1 MKKKDLNLTNK
12 KELSEKTA
20 EESQLNQPITVKFLL
35 SFTIPTIF
43 AFVIQSAFGII
54 DGVFASRGISVE
66 ALSAVNFVMPFIT
79 FTMAIAS
86 MLSMGGC
93 ALVAKKKGKDLLQE
107 ARENFTLLTVVT
119 FVSSLIIMAF
129 SWILRVPLLH
139 LLGTD
144 AHVFDL
150 TLEYLQPIILM
161 MPFFIVGM
169 FKIQFLIAEGR
180 PVLGMIVSVSGAVV
194 STSLNAL
201 TLFVFDMGVMGL
213 ALATGIGYSVP
224 AFIGFFYFTFNRKG
238 ALYFVYPKWNVGVLV
253 RSSINGISEMI
264 TMMASTVTTIVMNNV
279 LVRIVGFEGV
289 AAAGVVMALQAVF
302 SSLYLGYATGLAP
315 VVSYN
320 YGKKLEHEEW
330 SDIGQVQ
337 HDKLRKLYKKS
348 LLIVAALAII
358 ALIGT
363 IISADLLVRIYV
375 PGGTPMHTMTVRGL
389 RIVATGYLFMG
400 FNVFATAWFTAFND
414 GLVSGVMSFMRTM
427 VFSLILLVTLPN
439 VWELTGV
446 WIALPLAE
454 VLSIVL
460 TIFFL
465 IKMGKKYSY
474 TDSKTA
480 LNEEKKMMLAD
491 ARG

>member
-1 MKKKDLNLTNK
+1 MKKENLDLTINQKQLQETTEAPGLNK
-12 KELSEKTA
+12 
-20 EESQLNQPITVKFLL
+20 PITVKFLL
-35 SFTIPTIF
+35 SFTIPTIL

-79 FTMAIAS
+79 FTMAIAA

-93 ALVAKKKGKDLLQE
+93 ALVAKKKGKGLFQE
-107 ARENFTLLTVVT
+107 ARENFSLLTTVT
-119 FVSSLIIMAF
+119 FISSLGMMII
-129 SWILRVPLLH
+129 SWILREPLLH

-144 AHVFDL
+144 THVFDL

-169 FKIQFLIAEGR
+169 FMIQFLIAEGR
-180 PVLGMIVSVSGAVV
+180 PILGMIVSTSGAVV

-201 TLFVFDMGVMGL
+201 TLFVFEMGVMGL

-224 AFIGFFYFTFNRKG
+224 AIIGFFYFTFNRKG
-238 ALYFVYPKWNVGVLV
+238 SLYFVRPKWDVRALV

-264 TMMASTVTTIVMNNV
+264 TMMAGTVTTVVMNNV

-315 VVSYN
+315 IVSYN
-320 YGKKLEHEEW
+320 YGKEK
-330 SDIGQVQ
+330 
-337 HDKLRKLYKKS
+337 HDNLKKLYQKS
-348 LLIVAALAII
+348 LVVVGSLAVI
-358 ALIGT
+358 ALVGT
-363 IISADLLVRIYV
+363 VISADLLVRIYV
-375 PGGTPMHTMTVRGL
+375 PGGTPMHAMTVRGL
-389 RIVATGYLFMG
+389 RIAAMGYLFMG
-400 FNVFATAWFTAFND
+400 FNVFATSWFTAFND
-414 GLVSGVMSFMRTM
+414 GLVSGIMSFMRTM
-427 VFSLILLVTLPN
+427 VFTLVLLVTLPRAWN
-439 VWELTGV
+439 LTGV

-454 VLSIVL
+454 VLSITL

-465 IKMGKKYSY
+465 AKMGTKYRY
-474 TDSKTA
+474 AQAKTA
-480 LNEEKKMMLAD
+480 STKGGKMTVAD
-491 ARG
+491 ARA